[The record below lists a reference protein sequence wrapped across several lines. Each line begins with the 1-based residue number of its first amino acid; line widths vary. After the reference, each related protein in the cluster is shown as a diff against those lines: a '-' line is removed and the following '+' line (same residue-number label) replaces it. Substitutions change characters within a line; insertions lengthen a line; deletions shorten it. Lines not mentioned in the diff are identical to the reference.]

1 MHMRHSCRCAL
12 HPGLTLLAVSVVG
25 SVFGIALH
33 VWFEPWTSAI
43 AIAVGSFAGL
53 ALSHAFGE
61 SVLFGFVA
69 GAAISAFALGLRA
82 LFSVFQTVQRAPSM
96 TSSARVWFSR

>member
-12 HPGLTLLAVSVVG
+12 HPALTFLAVSVFG

-33 VWFEPWTSAI
+33 VWFEPWTSAV
-43 AIAVGSFAGL
+43 AVAVGSLAGL
-53 ALSHAFGE
+53 VLSHAFGE

-69 GAAISAFALGLRA
+69 GAAISAFALGVRA
-82 LFSVFQTVQRAPSM
+82 LASVFRTLQRAPSM